1 MPNYSNLMAR
11 SSSNPPAMAADDIS
25 ALIPEDVTKEII
37 KGAVYKSTVL
47 SLFRHKNM
55 GTKQTRMPVLSVL
68 PFAYFVNGDTG
79 LKQTTE
85 INWIN
90 KYLNAEEIA
99 VILPIPENVV
109 DDISYNI
116 WDEAK
121 PLIEEAVAV
130 CLDDAVLFGINA
142 PSSWPSAIAVAAAA
156 AGNTITRSA
165 SPTIDV
171 ADELNQVMMK
181 VEEDGYDVNG
191 WVIRTQLK
199 GALRGLRDANR
210 DFLFT
215 PNGPAEQGVS
225 DQAYI
230 GTLFNEPAYTNKGG
244 LTGFAST
251 GGAGYYEAIAGD
263 WRQGIIGIRQDM
275 TYKMLD
281 QAVLQ
286 DGSGNIVFN
295 LAQQDMVAMRL
306 TFRVGFQVPNPPN
319 RMQPTE
325 ASRYPFGV
333 LRQV

>member
-1 MPNYSNLMAR
+1 MANYTNLMGR
-11 SSSNPPAMAADDIS
+11 STSNPPAMSADDIS

-37 KGAVYKSTVL
+37 KGAVYKSVAL

-55 GTKQTRMPVLSVL
+55 GTKQQRMPVLSVL

-85 INWIN
+85 INWTN

-142 PSSWPSAIAVAAAA
+142 PASWPSSIAVAALA
-156 AGNTITRSA
+156 AGNVYTRGTSGVDIA
-165 SPTIDV
+165 ED
-171 ADELNQVMMK
+171 LNQVMTL
-181 VEEDGYDVNG
+181 VEADGYDVNG
-191 WVIRTQLK
+191 WVIRTQFK

-210 DFLFT
+210 DFLFS

-225 DQAYI
+225 DQAYL
-230 GTLFNEPAYTNKGG
+230 GTIYNEPAYTNKGG
-244 LTGFAST
+244 LSGFANT
-251 GGAGYYEAIAGD
+251 GGAGFYEAIGGD

-306 TFRVGFQVPNPPN
+306 TIRVGFQVPNPPN
-319 RMQPTE
+319 RLQPTE
-325 ASRYPFGV
+325 SSRYPFGL